1 MYALEVC
8 DQIMIS
14 HSFRGELFGPAQN
27 VHGATFVIRVA
38 FLAGELDAYGI
49 VVDIARAQALL
60 KDALEPLNYRNL
72 DELPQFKGINTSTE
86 FLTRHLF
93 EHFAAAARAGKLGRD
108 GRELAS
114 IRVTVA
120 ESPTA
125 RAWYEAPLW

>member
-1 MYALEVC
+1 
-8 DQIMIS
+8 
-14 HSFRGELFGPAQN
+14 
-27 VHGATFVIRVA
+27 VA
-38 FLAGELDAYGI
+38 FLADALDAHGI
-49 VVDIARAQALL
+49 VVDIARAQQLL
-60 KDALEPLNYRNL
+60 KQALEPLNYRNL
-72 DELPQFKGINTSTE
+72 DELPQFKGINTTTE